1 MTRLQGVHHRSR
13 IIIAGGG
20 VAGLEALLALRAQ
33 LGGTVEIDLISAEPE
48 FRFRPIAVAE
58 PFGLGEVRRV
68 DLAAIATE
76 HDAHLRLAAVTAVDT
91 GARTIRTSKGETLAY
106 DFLIVAVGARQ
117 WPAIEG
123 GLTFGGA
130 DDREALQSLMRDV
143 EAGTVSRIAFA
154 APAPT
159 AWLLPLYELA
169 LFTAAWARG
178 REISGVA
185 ISVLTHEARPLEAFG
200 EEVSQAVEELLT
212 DAGITVLT
220 CRIVRGFDGQR
231 VALRGAHPY
240 RADAVIALPGLDG
253 PRLHGLPQDEHG
265 FIPIDGQ
272 CAVRGVEHVWAAGDG
287 TSFPIKQ
294 GGIAAQQADAAAS
307 AIAATLGAVPR
318 AEPFRPVLRGMLLTG
333 SEPRYLRAVEGETE
347 ISFQP
352 LWWPPSKIAGRYLSG
367 YLAAAG
373 HHQPGLR
380 HEELVDREP
389 GEEPASEAEALEDER
404 EAVELLLE
412 LADANAKRGSYD
424 FALKCLEAA
433 EDVGGPLPAARQA
446 DRHAWSGLR
455 RR

>member
-1 MTRLQGVHHRSR
+1 VTRLQGVHHRSK
-13 IIIAGGG
+13 ILIAGGG
-20 VAGLEALLALRAQ
+20 VAGLEAMLALRAQ
-33 LGGTVEIDLISAEPE
+33 LGGTVEIELISAEPE
-48 FRFRPIAVAE
+48 FRYRPIAVAE
-58 PFGLGEVRRV
+58 PFGLGEIRRI
-68 DLAAIATE
+68 DLAAITIE
-76 HDAHLRLAAVTAVDT
+76 HDAHLRLAAVTAVDSA
-91 GARTIRTSKGETLAY
+91 ARSVRTSHGETLAY

-123 GLTFGGA
+123 GLTFGGG

-143 EAGTVSRIAFA
+143 QAGRVTRVAFA

-159 AWLLPLYELA
+159 GWLLPLYELA
-169 LFTAAWARG
+169 LFTAAWARD
-178 REISGVA
+178 RDIPDVA
-185 ISVLTHEARPLEAFG
+185 ISVLTHESRPLEAFG
-200 EEVSQAVEELLT
+200 EDVSQTVEELLA
-212 DAGITVLT
+212 DAGITLLT
-220 CRIVRGFDGQR
+220 GRIVRGFDGER
-231 VALRGAHPY
+231 IALRGAHPY

-265 FIPIDGQ
+265 FILIDGH

-287 TSFPIKQ
+287 TAFPIKQ

-307 AIAATLGAVPR
+307 AVAATLGAVPH

-333 SEPRYLRAVEGETE
+333 SEPRYMRAVAGETE
-347 ISFQP
+347 VSFQP
-352 LWWPPSKIAGRYLSG
+352 LWWPPSKIAGRYLSS
-367 YLAAAG
+367 YLAATG
-373 HHQPGLR
+373 HHQPGLG
-380 HEELVDREP
+380 HDELVDRSP
-389 GEEPASEAEALEDER
+389 GEETGSDAEAVADEQ
-404 EAVELLLE
+404 EAVDLLLE